1 MDAEVKTEELLKD
14 VRQDTDILA
23 LFLFGSVVRDE
34 QSPSSDI
41 DFCLVLMP
49 KRGAHDPN
57 GLSRKRLE
65 YLEKYPLDI
74 QIFQQ
79 LPIYIRKRII
89 REGRIL
95 FVRDEGLLY
104 EVALRTAQA
113 FEDFRQIY
121 TSYLEEVASGRP

>member
-1 MDAEVKTEELLKD
+1 MDTEPRLEELLKD

-49 KRGAHDPN
+49 KRGAHDSK

-65 YLEKYPLDI
+65 YLDKYPFDI
-74 QIFQQ
+74 QIFQH

-95 FVRDEGLLY
+95 FVRDEGQLY
-104 EVALRTAQA
+104 ELALRTVQA

-121 TSYLEEVASGRP
+121 TSYLEEVAGGRP

>member
-1 MDAEVKTEELLKD
+1 MDAGAKIEELLKD

-41 DFCLVLMP
+41 DFCLALMP
-49 KRGAHDPN
+49 KGGVRDPN
-57 GLSRKRLE
+57 RLSRKRLE
-65 YLEKYPLDI
+65 YLGKYSLDI
-74 QIFQQ
+74 HIFQQ

-89 REGRIL
+89 GEGRIL
-95 FVRDEGLLY
+95 FVRDEGQLY
-104 EVALRTAQA
+104 ELALRTVQA

-121 TSYLEEVASGRP
+121 TSYLEEVAGGRP

>member
-1 MDAEVKTEELLKD
+1 MDAKFKIEELLKD

-34 QSPSSDI
+34 QSPSS
-41 DFCLVLMP
+41 V
-49 KRGAHDPN
+49 HDPN

-65 YLEKYPLDI
+65 YLGKYPLDI

-95 FVRDEGLLY
+95 FVRDEGHLY
-104 EVALRTAQA
+104 ELALRTVQA